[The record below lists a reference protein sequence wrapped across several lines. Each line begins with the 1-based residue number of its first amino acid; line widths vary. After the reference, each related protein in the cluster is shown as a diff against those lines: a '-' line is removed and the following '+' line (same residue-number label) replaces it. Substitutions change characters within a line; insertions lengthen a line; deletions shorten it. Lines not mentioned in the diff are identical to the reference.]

1 MPISSINR
9 CGCALLMA
17 AIMVA
22 SAGAQD
28 PLEFGPALIEP
39 SPAPIVEPL
48 VEAEVLPLPPANTP
62 PADLPSSTPLTVGE
76 VPLTTEATEKDLATL
91 QFEFP
96 FGYNLRD
103 DSTTWLVGGGDNF
116 GMFSLESLPSLGQDQ
131 TWGVVSGIGIHWL
144 NGPVQTDMPPRLFD
158 FQIGLQKRKWT
169 SDTFGYDVAAR
180 VGVFSDFEGS
190 AREGLRYPGH
200 AVGYYRWT
208 PGCDFVLG
216 VEYLGRDDVKLL
228 TVAGLIFTPRPD
240 LRLELVFPRPCIEV
254 RISPEASIYVAG
266 ELGGG
271 TWAIE
276 RVPSAEDVATYH
288 ALQLVFGYSKR
299 DEDGD
304 ESGIELGFVFDRS
317 LRYRSGVGDM
327 SLGDALMIRAT
338 QRY

>member
-1 MPISSINR
+1 MPFSSLKT
-9 CGCALLMA
+9 CCCTLLLA
-17 AIMVA
+17 TIVVA
-22 SAGAQD
+22 SAAAQD
-28 PLEFGPALIEP
+28 PLEVGPALVES
-39 SPAPIVEPL
+39 SPVPIGEPL
-48 VEAEVLPLPPANTP
+48 VEPEVLPLPPADVSS
-62 PADLPSSTPLTVGE
+62 ADVLPETPLTGD
-76 VPLTTEATEKDLATL
+76 PLRSTEATDKELATL
-91 QFEFP
+91 LFEFP
-96 FGYNLRD
+96 FGYNLRE

-158 FQIGLQKRKWT
+158 FQLGLQKRKWT

-180 VGVFSDFEGS
+180 VGIFSDFEGS

-208 PGCDFVLG
+208 PGCDFVFG

-228 TVAGLIFTPRPD
+228 PVAGLILTPRPD
-240 LRLELVFPRPCIEV
+240 LRFELVFPRPSIEV
-254 RISPEASIYVAG
+254 RISPESSIYVAG

-276 RVPSAEDVATYH
+276 RVPTAEDVATYH
-288 ALQLVFGYSKR
+288 ALQLVCGYSRCNEEGK
-299 DEDGD
+299 EH
-304 ESGIELGFVFDRS
+304 SIELGFIFDRS
-317 LRYRSGVGDM
+317 LKYRSGVGDM